1 MARFQ
6 RGYVYEASNAFHVRY
21 WSTEL
26 RKGKAVRVQKSERLC
41 PKDEKYHSAKSKPV
55 QMLAAQV
62 MQRVNALSGQPPKQ
76 EVTVGEFW
84 DTTFFPFIE
93 KTKKASTINGYKKLW
108 KTHLSSAFVGLTLKA
123 YKTSQATALLTSL
136 ADRGL
141 GARSI
146 AHVRS
151 LGSAIFR
158 HAKQLGF
165 IDDNPW
171 RDAGSLIP
179 AKSTAS
185 THAYTL
191 EEAEAIT
198 TALIARADAQLAFA
212 LATFCGLRPGE
223 ISGLKWEDVESDWI
237 HVRRSSWKGIVGKT
251 KTDEAVASIP
261 LIEPVRSML
270 SAWRTMQPD
279 AVNGWVFENN
289 AGEPMDMS
297 SFASRV
303 IVPLLKSKNIPWRG
317 LYAGR
322 RAAATLLVQLTG
334 NAVAAQYILRHKNLS
349 TTTAFYV
356 KPVRDEAVSGMKA
369 LENFLKGRKALTV
382 GAGD

>member
-1 MARFQ
+1 MVRFQ
-6 RGYVYEASNAFHVRY
+6 RGHVYQAFNAFHVRY
-21 WSTEL
+21 WTTEL
-26 RKGKAVRVQKSERLC
+26 RKAKAVRVQKSERLC
-41 PKDEKYHSAKSKPV
+41 AKDDRHHSAKSKPV

-76 EVTVGEFW
+76 EMTVVEFW
-84 DTTFFPFIE
+84 ETTFLPFIE
-93 KTKKASTINGYKKLW
+93 KTKKASTIHGYKKLW
-108 KTHLSSAFVGLTLKA
+108 KTHLCSAFVGLTLKA

-171 RDAGSLIP
+171 RDAGSLTP

-185 THAYTL
+185 TYAYTL

-198 TALIARADAQLAFA
+198 TALISRADAQLAFV

-223 ISGLKWEDVESDWI
+223 ISGLKWEDVEREWI
-237 HVRRSSWKGIVGKT
+237 HVRRSSWRGIIGKT
-251 KTDEAVASIP
+251 KTDDAVASIP

-270 SAWRTMQPD
+270 TAWKAIQPQV
-279 AVNGWVFENN
+279 VNGWVFENN
-289 AGEPMDMS
+289 VGEPMDMS

-303 IVPLLKSKNIPWRG
+303 IVPLLKAKKIRWRG

-356 KPVRDEAVSGMKA
+356 KPVRDEAVSGMNA
-369 LENFLKGRKALTV
+369 LENFLKGRKALTI
-382 GAGD
+382 GGGE

>member
-1 MARFQ
+1 
-6 RGYVYEASNAFHVRY
+6 
-21 WSTEL
+21 
-26 RKGKAVRVQKSERLC
+26 
-41 PKDEKYHSAKSKPV
+41 
-55 QMLAAQV
+55 MLAAQV

-76 EVTVGEFW
+76 EMTVSEFW
-84 DTTFFPFIE
+84 ETTFLPFIQR
-93 KTKKASTINGYKKLW
+93 TKKASTIDGYKKLW
-108 KTHLSSAFVGLTLKA
+108 KTHLSSAFIGLTLKA

-141 GARSI
+141 GGRSI

-158 HAKQLGF
+158 HAKQLGL

-171 RDAGSLIP
+171 RDAGSLTP
-179 AKSTAS
+179 AKSAVS
-185 THAYTL
+185 THAYSL

-198 TALIARADAQLAFA
+198 TALIARAEAQLAFA

-223 ISGLKWEDVESDWI
+223 ISGLKWEDIESDWI

-270 SAWRTMQPD
+270 SAWRTMQPP

-289 AGEPMDMS
+289 VGEPMDMS

-303 IVPLLKSKNIPWRG
+303 IVPLLKSKKIRWRG

-334 NAVAAQYILRHKNLS
+334 NAVAAQYIVRHKNLS
-349 TTTAFYV
+349 TTTTFYV

-369 LENFLKGRKALTV
+369 LESFLKGRKALSAGSGRH
-382 GAGD
+382 GAR